1 MLTDV
6 LKYVILIASAP
17 IWLPFVK
24 ALWEELNDALR
35 PDGGLFGP
43 EPTKR
48 RREEILDE
56 IAQEEMR
63 VVHEPLAHIQTFRS
77 EQSSGGSQPGSPSRT
92 AAPKTDSRQQR
103 RGFRT

>member
-6 LKYVILIASAP
+6 LKYVLIIALAP

-43 EPTKR
+43 EPTQR

-63 VVHEPLAHIQTFRS
+63 VVHEPLAHIQSFRT
-77 EQSSGGSQPGSPSRT
+77 EQASGGSQSGGPSRA
-92 AAPKTDSRQQR
+92 AAPKTDTRQQR
-103 RGFRT
+103 QGFRK